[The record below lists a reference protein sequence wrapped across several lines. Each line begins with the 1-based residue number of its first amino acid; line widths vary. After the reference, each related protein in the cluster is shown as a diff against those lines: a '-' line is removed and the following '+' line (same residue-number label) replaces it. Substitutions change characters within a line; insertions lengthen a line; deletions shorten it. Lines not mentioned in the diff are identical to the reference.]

1 MTSQAAV
8 ELLIQKGRF
17 EPHAAL
23 AVAEAIDTAVTE
35 LQIVT
40 VPILDARL
48 AELRADTHISI
59 MSLEGKLYELRSYV
73 DKKIDDLE
81 WKIKLSAADLE
92 KKIEAC
98 KAELVRWVFIVMVGN
113 VALSAGATAILNAL
127 QRH

>member
-1 MTSQAAV
+1 MTSQAAIDS
-8 ELLIQKGRF
+8 LIQKGNF
-17 EPHAAL
+17 EARAAL

-40 VPILDARL
+40 VPILDGRL
-48 AELRADTHISI
+48 AELRAETRISLI
-59 MSLEGKLYELRSYV
+59 ELRA
-73 DKKIDDLE
+73 DLE
-81 WKIKLSAADLE
+81 KKLVELRADLE

-127 QRH
+127 QHH